1 MYAKFEKATQ
11 AHHVVLYITFTE
23 KAIVDE
29 NEICKLIQMYKTQI
43 SNTNSKIKI
52 VIDCNSITTINK
64 KLVKKYIQPLRQFEE
79 RHKHHIISKTV
90 SIKNNPIRLFIKL
103 LSLLVKPIVPTI
115 ITK

>member
-1 MYAKFEKATQ
+1 MYAKFEKVTQ
-11 AHHVVLYITFTE
+11 MDHMVLYMTFTE

-43 SNTNSKIKI
+43 PNTNSKIKI

-90 SIKNNPIRLFIKL
+90 LIKNNPIRMFIKL
-103 LSLLVKPIVPTI
+103 FVKPIVPTI